1 VSGEHVCPWWV
12 IRTFDNP
19 LRRLFHQPEKMLGP
33 YVGEG
38 GRAADIGCGIGFF
51 TLGLARLVGDSG
63 QVYALDLQR
72 KMLDGVERRAAK
84 AGLAGRIETRQVAT
98 DDLGSQDLAG
108 SLDLALAFWML
119 HEVPDQEHFLK
130 QARGLLKP
138 DGLFFLVEPR
148 MHVSQKNFD
157 QSLLLA
163 GRFGFTIKHRPQI
176 NLSRAAVLALR

>member
-1 VSGEHVCPWWV
+1 MPGEHVCPWWV

-19 LRRLFHQPEKMLGP
+19 LRRVFHQPEKMLGP

-63 QVYALDLQR
+63 RVYALDLQR

-84 AGLAGRIETRQVAT
+84 AGLSGRIETRQVAA
-98 DDLGSQDLAG
+98 DDLRSQDMAG

-119 HEVPDQEHFLK
+119 HEVPDQGRFLR
-130 QARGLLKP
+130 QTRELLKP
-138 DGLFFLVEPR
+138 NGRCFLVEPR
-148 MHVSQKNFD
+148 MHVTQGNFE

-163 GRFGFTIKHRPQI
+163 SEFGLKIEQRPRVS
-176 NLSRAAVLALR
+176 LSRAAVLTLR